1 MVLLSACIY
10 YISNSGIRS
19 LVKQYKLSMP
29 NRKAS
34 RINFLNT
41 SSLVSTEIAAAASI
55 KVSYGKV
62 NERIPYNET
71 DVYLKSTL
79 YESSLLLLCFVL
91 ETIASLIADYLKV
104 SYARNEKSKLRQD
117 PITGQKVPS
126 LIFVYNQ

>member
-1 MVLLSACIY
+1 
-10 YISNSGIRS
+10 
-19 LVKQYKLSMP
+19 MP

-34 RINFLNT
+34 RIHFLNI
-41 SSLVSTEIAAAASI
+41 SSLVFTEIAAAASI

-62 NERIPYNET
+62 NEKVPYSET

-91 ETIASLIADYLKV
+91 ETVASIIAGYLMV

-117 PITGQKVPS
+117 PITGLKVPS
-126 LIFVYNQ
+126 LIFVYN